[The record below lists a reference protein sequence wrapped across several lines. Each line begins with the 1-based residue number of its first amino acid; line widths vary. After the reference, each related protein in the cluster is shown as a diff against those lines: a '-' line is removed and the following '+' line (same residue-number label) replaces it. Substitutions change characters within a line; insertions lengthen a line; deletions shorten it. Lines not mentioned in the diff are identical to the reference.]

1 MARPIRASSSESTQT
16 TMGAR
21 RRQPRRS
28 VASQTPVQDQ
38 DPSDASSSSSD
49 DDDNGTGQGE
59 RDEYRIQDE
68 DEGGPDEEEDVG
80 DERRGSSTNREGE

>member
-1 MARPIRASSSESTQT
+1 
-16 TMGAR
+16 MGVR

-38 DPSDASSSSSD
+38 DDPSDASSSSSD

-59 RDEYRIQDE
+59 RDEYRIQAE
-68 DEGGPDEEEDVG
+68 DEGGPDEEEDVVG